1 MNIFFHIGL
10 NSCIHSTNI
19 MVISDSEISI
29 ISHLSDRGN
38 YSINN
43 IGDKV
48 GLSQKTLRKK
58 IIDLRKRNIIKSWK
72 ITINP
77 LVYSES
83 RFYLL
88 YLKTNPNEPE
98 IRDKLIRKSQL
109 LSLEGILGDYSL
121 LGSFRFN
128 STEEMITSLD
138 EIFSVV
144 GSSSFQRYNLVEILK
159 IEKYSDKQIYQTNY
173 HLSKTDHCLLQKI
186 NELGKYTIFP
196 PKITQLAEKCGL
208 SRPSIYRKLREW
220 ESEGVIL
227 NYSIDSN
234 SLNESSIV
242 TYLRIKVLP
251 EHHSSFLEFS
261 LANENIIH
269 LFRTNQEYSF
279 LLKTSQGSI
288 QDLDYFLKS
297 LYTETEVIDTITTIV
312 IDNIK

>member
-1 MNIFFHIGL
+1 MSL
-10 NSCIHSTNI
+10 NSCKIYIEI

-29 ISHLSDRGN
+29 LTQLSNRGN

-58 IIDLRKRNIIKSWK
+58 IIDLRKRNVIKSWK

-83 RFYLL
+83 RLYLL

-98 IRDKLIRKSQL
+98 IRDKLIIKSQL

-128 STEEMITSLD
+128 STEEMISSLD

-159 IEKYSDKQIYQTNY
+159 IEKYSAKQIYQTNY
-173 HLSKTDHCLLQKI
+173 HLSKTDHSLLQKI
-186 NELGKYTIFP
+186 NELGKQTIFP

-234 SLNESSIV
+234 SINESSIV
-242 TYLRIKVLP
+242 TYLRVKVLP
-251 EHHSSFLEFS
+251 EHHSNFLKFG
-261 LANENIIH
+261 LANDDIIH
-269 LFRTNQEYSF
+269 IFRTNQEYSF
-279 LLKTSQGSI
+279 LLKTSQRSI
-288 QDLDYFLKS
+288 QDLDQFLKS